1 MENTQ
6 AAQSL
11 ASDLK
16 QQECYARAIRN
27 DMVAFCDPVTLNHR
41 ACPYDLATLLMACDL
56 GLVER
61 RTILKTTDGGYSEII
76 DLYAPFHSSR

>member
-1 MENTQ
+1 MDITQ

-16 QQECYARAIRN
+16 EQECYARAIRN
-27 DMVAFCDPVTLNHR
+27 GMVAFCDPTTLKHR

-61 RTILKTTDGGYSEII
+61 RTLLKTTDSGHSEII
-76 DLYAPFHSSR
+76 EFYASFPWSP